1 VDLNEGRSLILDQ
14 LPEFEVRELRE
25 GLVQELRLES
35 VHNEELLVLHLLVH
49 NEVLERRLE
58 VQEHRLAL
66 VHTAELLVLHLL
78 VHNEVLEH
86 RLEVQ
91 EHRLASVHTAE
102 LLVLQFLHWQ
112 QQVLAQMQRKTLTKN

>member
-1 VDLNEGRSLILDQ
+1 MDLNEGRSLILDQ

-78 VHNEVLEH
+78 VHNEVLKD
-86 RLEVQ
+86 
-91 EHRLASVHTAE
+91 RLASVHTAE

-112 QQVLAQMQRKTLTKN
+112 QQVLAQKQRKILTKN